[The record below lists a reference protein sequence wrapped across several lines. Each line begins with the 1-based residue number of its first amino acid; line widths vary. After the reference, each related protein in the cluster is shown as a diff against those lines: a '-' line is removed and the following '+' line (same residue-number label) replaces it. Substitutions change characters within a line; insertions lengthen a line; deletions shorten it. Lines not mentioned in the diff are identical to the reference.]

1 MGRPYATAFGRDGV
15 WAVTDTSHHCVY
27 IFDGQ
32 DQLVRKFRSSGSD
45 TGEFLKAQA

>member
-32 DQLVRKFRSSGSD
+32 DQLVRKFGSSGSD